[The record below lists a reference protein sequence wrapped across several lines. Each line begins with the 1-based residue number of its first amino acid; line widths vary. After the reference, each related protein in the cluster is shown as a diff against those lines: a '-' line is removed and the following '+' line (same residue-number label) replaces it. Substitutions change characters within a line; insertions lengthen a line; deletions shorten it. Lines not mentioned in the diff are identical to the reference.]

1 MGRGFRE
8 PGTTDLQFRKPGGL
22 RGLRQLTKKTMFER
36 VFTNWRTSVLGIVL
50 MCASFA
56 FVFWEK
62 ATLTEAGAFLGVAF
76 TLFFVK
82 DPKQKS

>member
-1 MGRGFRE
+1 
-8 PGTTDLQFRKPGGL
+8 
-22 RGLRQLTKKTMFER
+22 MFER
-36 VFTNWRTSVLGIVL
+36 VFTNWRTSVLGVLL

-82 DPKQKS
+82 DPKRKS

>member
-1 MGRGFRE
+1 
-8 PGTTDLQFRKPGGL
+8 
-22 RGLRQLTKKTMFER
+22 MFNR
-36 VFTNWRTSVLGIVL
+36 IFDNWKTSVLGALL

-76 TLFFVK
+76 ALFFSK
-82 DPKQKS
+82 DPKAKA

>member
-1 MGRGFRE
+1 MITQIARLAGAK
-8 PGTTDLQFRKPGGL
+8 TTV
-22 RGLRQLTKKTMFER
+22 MFDR
-36 VFTNWRTSVLGIVL
+36 IFNNWKTSVLGIIL

-76 TLFFVK
+76 ALFFTK
-82 DPKQKS
+82 DPKAKS